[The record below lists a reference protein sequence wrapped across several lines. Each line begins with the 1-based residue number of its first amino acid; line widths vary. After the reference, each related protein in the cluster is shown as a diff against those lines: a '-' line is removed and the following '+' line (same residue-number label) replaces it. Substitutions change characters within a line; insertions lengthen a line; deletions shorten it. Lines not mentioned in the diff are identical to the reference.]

1 MSKQK
6 ESLREAFWP
15 KVKTERERR
24 IASDRWFA
32 GFLLGSVVMGGMV
45 GYKASQEMPKLR
57 LKDEAPAIKRI
68 VDVDAETFD
77 ELDIEKG
84 SIVYNDTEDTYM
96 VYVDDTEV
104 SPAQEPGW
112 YEIDMNNPVVT
123 DQQTQSE

>member
-6 ESLREAFWP
+6 ESLKEAVWP

-32 GFLLGSVVMGGMV
+32 GFLLGGVVTASLV
-45 GYKASQEMPKLR
+45 GYKASQKMPEFR
-57 LKDEAPAIKRI
+57 LKDQAPAIER
-68 VDVDAETFD
+68 VADVDAETFD
-77 ELDIEKG
+77 ELDVEKG
-84 SIVYNDTEDTYM
+84 SIVYNDITDTYI

-112 YEIDMNNPVVT
+112 YEIDMNSLVVP
-123 DQQTQSE
+123 DQQG